1 MVTVR
6 RIADTCRTRLPPR
19 VWAHG
24 GMVQRFIDMTM
35 TVSVTPIESGWSVR
49 REPGGETLVFRS
61 GGRAEA
67 AARQVAEAA
76 RQSGISAEVFIHTR
90 DGACVGRLNYEP

>member
-1 MVTVR
+1 
-6 RIADTCRTRLPPR
+6 
-19 VWAHG
+19 
-24 GMVQRFIDMTM
+24 MTM

>member
-1 MVTVR
+1 
-6 RIADTCRTRLPPR
+6 
-19 VWAHG
+19 
-24 GMVQRFIDMTM
+24 MTM
-35 TVSVTPIESGWSVR
+35 TVSVIPIGSVWSVQR
-49 REPGGETLVFRS
+49 DPGGEPLVFRS

-90 DGACVGRLNYEP
+90 DGVCAGRLHYEP

>member
-1 MVTVR
+1 
-6 RIADTCRTRLPPR
+6 
-19 VWAHG
+19 
-24 GMVQRFIDMTM
+24 MTM

-76 RQSGISAEVFIHTR
+76 RQSGISAKVFIHTR
-90 DGACVGRLNYEP
+90 DGACAGRLSYEPDDAA